1 MSSHRYRGP
10 EQGLACVTPTERQ
23 EIAARLDGYLDALAS
38 VDGRFREY
46 VMGALL
52 LDLAGRSVA
61 SALAGHFGS
70 SEHHRF
76 AITSMIR
83 GESWTEIE
91 DFLRQNVLSAPAFR
105 ADDRASAD
113 LEKTRGE
120 LAFQASDMVMF
131 LSPEQS
137 PRGIHH
143 LVLTEDTALSSVG
156 CAVEYENDLLLIQR
170 THWRR

>member
-1 MSSHRYRGP
+1 M
-10 EQGLACVTPTERQ
+10 TPTERQ

-52 LDLAGRSVA
+52 LDLAGRSAESV
-61 SALAGHFGS
+61 LTDHFRS
-70 SEHHRF
+70 SEHHSF
-76 AITSMIR
+76 AIESMTR
-83 GESWTEIE
+83 GESWTEVE
-91 DFLRQNVLSAPAFR
+91 EFLRRNMLSAPIFGANDL
-105 ADDRASAD
+105 AGSD
-113 LEKTRGE
+113 LEKTRSE

-131 LSPEQS
+131 LSPGQS

-143 LVLTEDTALSSVG
+143 LVLTDDKALSSVG
-156 CAVEYENDLLLIQR
+156 CAVEYEGDVLLIQR